1 MRLRSALEVNQTE
14 LHSDFKVS
22 LGYTATSCLQRK
34 CQTRGQNV
42 AAALLMTA
50 TNRMNQV
57 FIINEILENNSPRKT
72 IDSGK
77 ELSVDM
83 NEFQSAG

>member
-1 MRLRSALEVNQTE
+1 MRSALEVNQTE

-34 CQTRGQNV
+34 WRTRGQNV
-42 AAALLMTA
+42 AAALLMRA
-50 TNRMNQV
+50 ANRMNQV
-57 FIINEILENNSPRKT
+57 FIISEILENNFPRKT

-83 NEFQSAG
+83 NKFQSAG